1 MSRIKTIGA
10 SASVIAL
17 ILTAFFAVQAQEPPE
32 STEAPAAAQT
42 SDSVAR
48 PDPDAVVARV
58 GDTAITEQD
67 LVFASEAF
75 ANELAN
81 VPAAQK
87 RSVMIDAFVNM
98 GLLAKAARDANLDE
112 TEAFKSRVE
121 FLTLQALRNAYVQQ
135 EVMEGLSDEDLQ
147 AGYQELVVDQHT
159 PEEQV
164 HARHIL
170 VDEKAAAEQI
180 IADLKGGASFEELA
194 KEHSKDPSGQNGG
207 DLGFFGKGQMVPP
220 FEEAAFALEP
230 GETSEEPVE
239 SQFGWHVIKVEEKR
253 MSEAPGF
260 AEVEPQLRNYLM
272 RQRFEE
278 VIAELRGKYDVEI
291 VGAPAAEPQAA
302 EEPEAGEPAAAE
314 EPAAEEPAPDG
325 ASGN

>member
-1 MSRIKTIGA
+1 MFRIKTIGA
-10 SASVIAL
+10 VASIIAL
-17 ILTAFFAVQAQEPPE
+17 VLAAIFAVQAQETPE
-32 STEAPAAAQT
+32 STEAPAAAAS
-42 SDSVAR
+42 SDSAAG

-58 GDTAITEQD
+58 GDATITEQD

-87 RSVMIDAFVNM
+87 RSVTIDAFVNM
-98 GLLAKAARDANLDE
+98 ELLAKAARDADLDE
-112 TEAFKSRVE
+112 TEEFRARVE
-121 FLTLQALRNAYVQQ
+121 FLTLQALRNAYVQR
-135 EVMEGLSDEDLQ
+135 EVMEGLSDEDMQ

-170 VDEKAAAEQI
+170 VDEKEAAEQI
-180 IADLKGGASFEELA
+180 IADLQGGASFEELA

-220 FEEAAFALEP
+220 FEAAAFALEA
-230 GETSEEPVE
+230 GEITEEPIE

-253 MSEAPGF
+253 MSEAPGLS
-260 AEVEPQLRNYLM
+260 EVEPQLRNYLM

-278 VIAELRGKYDVEI
+278 VIAELRDRYDVEI
-291 VGAPAAEPQAA
+291 VGAPAAEPEAA
-302 EEPEAGEPAAAE
+302 EEPEAEEPAAE
-314 EPAAEEPAPDG
+314 EPAAEEPASGG